1 MDIFKTVEL
10 LVTAGG
16 AFFVWQQL
24 RFARKEL
31 KDRFTYQ
38 KREKAVELAKYFEKL
53 LDDALI
59 VTLVIEKS
67 KISEIMKN
75 LKINENRILLEEFNS
90 LELKKI
96 IPKFEK
102 KYKDKRYSDFLKE
115 IKNEDLKNIF
125 MSYNLN
131 YENQEKAIEIIKRI
145 ILKNMNRLEH
155 FSMCFISDIAEEQIV
170 YQSLHQVFLS
180 YVEMS
185 YILIARMNSNGGKD
199 KYYTNIIELYKI
211 WKKRYFHDLENEDK
225 HLQQI
230 NKKVPSHPKF

>member
-102 KYKDKRYSDFLKE
+102 KYKDK
-115 IKNEDLKNIF
+115 
-125 MSYNLN
+125 
-131 YENQEKAIEIIKRI
+131 
-145 ILKNMNRLEH
+145 
-155 FSMCFISDIAEEQIV
+155 
-170 YQSLHQVFLS
+170 
-180 YVEMS
+180 
-185 YILIARMNSNGGKD
+185 
-199 KYYTNIIELYKI
+199 
-211 WKKRYFHDLENEDK
+211 KK
-225 HLQQI
+225 
-230 NKKVPSHPKF
+230 

>member
-1 MDIFKTVEL
+1 MDIFKIVEL
-10 LVTAGG
+10 AVTAGG
-16 AFFVWQQL
+16 AFLVWQQL

-53 LDDALI
+53 LEDTLI

-67 KISEIMKN
+67 KISKIMKN
-75 LKINENRILLEEFNS
+75 LKINEKRIILKEFNS
-90 LELKKI
+90 FELKKI

-102 KYKDKRYSDFLKE
+102 EYKDKRFSDFLKE
-115 IKNEDLKNIF
+115 IKDTDLKKIF
-125 MSYNLN
+125 MDYSLT

-145 ILKNMNRLEH
+145 MLKNMNRLEH

-199 KYYTNIIELYKI
+199 KYYTSIIELYKL
-211 WKKRYFHDLENEDK
+211 WKKRYFDDLEKEDK
-225 HLQQI
+225 HLNQI
-230 NKKVPSHPKF
+230 NKRVPNHSKF